1 MEKKYTP
8 SSKDVAAKLLAT
20 VLQYQF
26 ELDQKPNKT
35 EAEKRHLEKLR
46 QLRR

>member
-8 SSKDVAAKLLAT
+8 NSKDVAAKLLAT

-26 ELDQKPNKT
+26 ELDSKPNKT

>member
-1 MEKKYTP
+1 MEKKHTP

-26 ELDQKPNKT
+26 DLDQKPNKT